1 MSIQTAE
8 ELEALKRVGRVV
20 ALALQEMRR
29 ATRAGVTT
37 AELDAIGAAVLAE
50 NGARSA
56 PQLVYQFPG
65 VNCISVNDEAV
76 HGIPGPR
83 AVRDGDLVKL
93 DVTAELDGFIA
104 DAAVTVALPGA
115 GARERRLASC
125 AEAALGK
132 AITAAR
138 AGRPVYEIGRAIDR
152 EVRSQGFRVLREL
165 HGHGVGRTI
174 HEPPSVPQWEDR
186 TYSQPLTEG
195 LVFTIEPIIAVGS
208 SRVTLDAD
216 GWTLRTADRSPS
228 AHWEHTIVV
237 TEGGPLILTAA

>member
-1 MSIQTAE
+1 MSIQSAE

-29 ATRAGVTT
+29 ATRPGVTT
-37 AELDAIGAAVLAE
+37 AELDAVGLAVLDRH
-50 NGARSA
+50 GARSA
-56 PQLVYQFPG
+56 PQLVYKFPG
-65 VNCISVNDEAV
+65 VNCISLNDEAV

-93 DVTAELDGFIA
+93 DVTAELDGYIA

-125 AEAALGK
+125 AESALGK
-132 AITAAR
+132 AINAAR
-138 AGRPVYEIGRAIDR
+138 VGRPVYEIGRAIDR

-208 SRVTLDAD
+208 SRVTLDPD

-237 TEGGPLILTAA
+237 TDGRPLILTAA

>member
-1 MSIQTAE
+1 MSIQSAE

-20 ALALQEMRR
+20 ALALGEMRR
-29 ATRAGVTT
+29 ATRPGVTT
-37 AELDAIGAAVLAE
+37 AELDAVGLAVLE
-50 NGARSA
+50 QHGARSA
-56 PQLVYQFPG
+56 PQLVYKFPG
-65 VNCISVNDEAV
+65 VNCISLNDEAV

-93 DVTAELDGFIA
+93 DVTAELDGYIA

-125 AEAALGK
+125 AESALGK
-132 AITAAR
+132 AINAAR
-138 AGRPVYEIGRAIDR
+138 LGRPVYEIGRAIDR
-152 EVRSQGFRVLREL
+152 EVRSQGFHVLREL

-208 SRVTLDAD
+208 SRVTLDPD

-237 TEGGPLILTAA
+237 TEGRPLILTAA